1 MFVGCVQTREYRI
14 LWFASLC
21 SPVCVDFV
29 LSRVHHGIDF
39 IVVVVVG
46 SVS

>member
-1 MFVGCVQTREYRI
+1 MYVGCVQTREHRI

-29 LSRVHHGIDF
+29 LSRVHRSIDF
-39 IVVVVVG
+39 IVLVVGG